1 MNKYIKK
8 YKPFIYTGI
17 KEAITY
23 RANWL
28 FIICGNIL
36 GCFISFFLWKAVFES
51 STDSNFMGFSL
62 EEMIIYV
69 FITFIT
75 GNMINS
81 GGTYNIG
88 DEIKDGSIAM
98 RMIKPI
104 SYNNTFLFQEIGN
117 KIINVLIA
125 FIPLII
131 GVEIY
136 RYISAGEIRLSFTSL
151 VMYAISVLLA
161 YLINFFFNICYG
173 FTAFFFKNLWGSN
186 MLKNCLVNFMSGAVI
201 PLAFLPVTLRNI
213 FVALPFPSLNY
224 TPVMIYMGK
233 YQGKEAIYYIV
244 VQLVWGVLF
253 WLLSKIIWRVAI
265 KHICIQGG

>member
-8 YKPFIYTGI
+8 YKPFIHAGI

-28 FIICGNIL
+28 FIIFGNII
-36 GCFISFFLWKAVFES
+36 GCFISFFLWKAIFES
-51 STDSNFMGFSL
+51 SSDSNFMGFSL

-75 GNMINS
+75 SNMINS

-104 SYNNTFLFQEIGN
+104 SYNYTFLFQEIGN

-131 GVEIY
+131 GLEIY
-136 RYISAGEIRLSFTSL
+136 IYINTGDLIINFSSL
-151 VMYAISVLLA
+151 FMYAVSVLLA

-201 PLAFLPVTLRNI
+201 PLAFFPTILRNI
-213 FVALPFPSLNY
+213 FIILPFSSLNY
-224 TPVMIYMGK
+224 TPVMIYMGR
-233 YQGKEAIYYIV
+233 YQGKEAVYYIAM
-244 VQLVWGVLF
+244 QLIWCIIF
-253 WLLSKIIWRVAI
+253 WFLSKVIWRVAV
-265 KHICIQGG
+265 KHLCIQGG